1 MNLYLSSHGGNEAS
15 KFAKEHLMNHIV
27 NLKGFWSDDDEDV
40 KKAIREGFLS
50 THHAMW
56 KDLGKLMLTCY
67 TSSKFPAI

>member
-1 MNLYLSSHGGNEAS
+1 
-15 KFAKEHLMNHIV
+15 MNHIV

-56 KDLGKLMLTCY
+56 KDLGKLMFTCY
-67 TSSKFPAI
+67 TSSKFPVI